1 MTYMQKLNQ
10 ARSQAKLAERHLLR
24 AELEMQ
30 TAKDEARKYLRVNI
44 ELSEQVERLLE
55 ENRRLKT
62 QNEEL
67 MVPSW

>member
-10 ARSQAKLAERHLLR
+10 ARAQAKLAERHTLR
-24 AELEMQ
+24 AEIEAS

-44 ELSEQVERLLE
+44 ELSEQIEKLTE
-55 ENRRLKT
+55 ENRRLKK

>member
-10 ARSQAKLAERHLLR
+10 ARDQAERF
-24 AELEMQ
+24 
-30 TAKDEARKYLRVNI
+30 KKEARNYLRVNI
-44 ELSEQVERLLE
+44 ELSEQIEKLTE
-55 ENRRLKT
+55 ENKRLKT